1 MDETDIVV
9 DLPVIC
15 TRGMIVFPGHEISL
29 DVGRNFSLKAI
40 DRSVNEFDE
49 NIIFISQKNP
59 LDDLQA
65 LRNISMVVACG
76 NLIANPKV
84 KKLPEVEKELDKFL

>member
-1 MDETDIVV
+1 MINAQIAGLGDITGSIEAGKCADFVV
-9 DLPVIC
+9 
-15 TRGMIVFPGHEISL
+15 T
-29 DVGRNFSLKAI
+29 
-40 DRSVNEFDE
+40 
-49 NIIFISQKNP
+49 QKNP